1 MNIKNGYTSTK
12 EILEIKNEIRKN
24 KIRICRMTKITL
36 DMLQNNNSKPTK
48 SVDDIIDVINYLSE
62 KNKNLGIQLC
72 QLRQIVS
79 DNIQNTI
86 STINQLSEKNDILS
100 DKKGN
105 SIETFTDNLI
115 EKYDLS
121 NFSKVK
127 VDDKVVLTYGFNQIV
142 IEEVEEDN
150 IKDIS
155 EDFISEADYLEL
167 NNKMLRLKLNK
178 LSSILSSSFIRE
190 DSKFLNIFLD
200 VFDDH
205 VKCFK
210 VSYNFK

>member
-1 MNIKNGYTSTK
+1 MNIKKGYTSTK

-86 STINQLSEKNDILS
+86 NTINQLSEKNDILS
-100 DKKGN
+100 DKKRN

-115 EKYDLS
+115 EKYDLLK
-121 NFSKVK
+121 FSKVK

-167 NNKMLRLKLNK
+167 NNKMLRLELNK

-200 VFDDH
+200 VFDNH
-205 VKCFK
+205 VKYFK
-210 VSYNFK
+210 VSYNFN

>member
-48 SVDDIIDVINYLSE
+48 GVDDIIDVINYLSE

-72 QLRQIVS
+72 RLRQIVS

-86 STINQLSEKNDILS
+86 NTINQLSEKNDILS

-115 EKYDLS
+115 EKYDLLK
-121 NFSKVK
+121 FSKVK

-167 NNKMLRLKLNK
+167 NNKMLRLELNK

-200 VFDDH
+200 VFDNH
-205 VKCFK
+205 VKYFK
-210 VSYNFK
+210 VSYNFN

>member
-86 STINQLSEKNDILS
+86 NTINQLSEKNDILS
-100 DKKGN
+100 DKKRN

-115 EKYDLS
+115 EKYDLLK
-121 NFSKVK
+121 FSKVK

-155 EDFISEADYLEL
+155 EDFISESDYLEL
-167 NNKMLRLKLNK
+167 NNKMLRLELNK

-190 DSKFLNIFLD
+190 DSKILNIFFD
-200 VFDDH
+200 VFDNH

-210 VSYNFK
+210 VSYNFN

>member
-72 QLRQIVS
+72 KLRQIVS

-86 STINQLSEKNDILS
+86 NTINQLSEKNDILS
-100 DKKGN
+100 DKKRD

-115 EKYDLS
+115 EKYDLLK
-121 NFSKVK
+121 FSKV
-127 VDDKVVLTYGFNQIV
+127 KVVLTYGFNQIV

-155 EDFISEADYLEL
+155 EDFISESDYLEL
-167 NNKMLRLKLNK
+167 NNKMLRLELNK

-200 VFDDH
+200 VFDNH

-210 VSYNFK
+210 VSYNFN

>member
-1 MNIKNGYTSTK
+1 MNIRNGYTSTK

-86 STINQLSEKNDILS
+86 NTINQLSEKNDILS
-100 DKKGN
+100 DKKRN

-115 EKYDLS
+115 EKYDLLK
-121 NFSKVK
+121 FSKVK

-167 NNKMLRLKLNK
+167 NNKMLRLELNK

-200 VFDDH
+200 VFDNH
-205 VKCFK
+205 VKYFK
-210 VSYNFK
+210 VSYNFN